1 MCVSTLLLS
10 VFVHVVILSPV
21 PCPALVCL
29 LCRVLAAATSRWLR
43 RTASLAS
50 RGRQLGRSGGLR
62 RRRVYETRPEHP
74 SGRRHTHRVD
84 RVRQRGGGRLH
95 GFNRRVREVF
105 DSAISLRV
113 GAYSRACTRGQAHA
127 RVPRPPRKRARSYP
141 PPVFAACLFIS
152 RCVCVCSSPSSKRCR
167 ELFFWFLPSR
177 LERAGRL

>member
-1 MCVSTLLLS
+1 MSRNS
-10 VFVHVVILSPV
+10 LSPV
-21 PCPALVCL
+21 PCPALLCL
-29 LCRVLAAATSRWLR
+29 LCRVLAAAASRWLR

-127 RVPRPPRKRARSYP
+127 RVPRPPRKRARAP
-141 PPVFAACLFIS
+141 IHRQCLRHVYLFLG
-152 RCVCVCSSPSSKRCR
+152 VCVCSSPSSKRCR
-167 ELFFWFLPSR
+167 ELFFSFLPSR